1 MAVPAARSGP
11 PEAFDGPT
19 LIPYATV
26 RRSFWDGGDQSGR
39 TLDYVYADSADAC
52 QIVFSLPPGGRFL
65 HAGDGFDA
73 YERDIVWRV
82 LTGVLAAA
90 NPATGEV
97 HVAGAGE
104 SLHFGGETWLDGWS
118 QGPGAV
124 TVVEFTAP
132 TRARAGRID
141 RRPWPSRP
149 SYARDGAP
157 PSRPEAGVTVRRL
170 GGSDVL
176 WRLEGDR
183 DRVLVGHVVST
194 PHLTVGEVRLP
205 PGGRGPALER
215 DGTTT
220 MYVLEGVLG
229 IELPGMR
236 TRLEAGE
243 KDGVYLPPGVSHRPV
258 NVAAGPVRALYQV
271 VAGAGE

>member
-1 MAVPAARSGP
+1 MGLPALRPGP

-26 RRSFWDGGDQSGR
+26 RRGFWDGGDQAGR

-52 QIVFSLPPGGRFL
+52 QIVFWLPPGGRFL
-65 HAGDGFDA
+65 HADDGFDA
-73 YERDIVWRV
+73 YQRDIVWRV

-97 HVAGAGE
+97 HVAGVGE
-104 SLHFGGETWLDGWS
+104 WLHFGGETWLDGWS
-118 QGPGAV
+118 QGAGGV

-132 TRARAGRID
+132 TRARAGRIY
-141 RRPWPSRP
+141 RQPWPARPRYRSRQP
-149 SYARDGAP
+149 GTS
-157 PSRPEAGVTVRRL
+157 VRLLRER
-170 GGSDVL
+170 DVL

-194 PHLTVGEVRLP
+194 PYLTVGEVRLP

-229 IELPGMR
+229 IELPGER

-258 NVAAGPVRALYQV
+258 NVAAGPGRALYQV